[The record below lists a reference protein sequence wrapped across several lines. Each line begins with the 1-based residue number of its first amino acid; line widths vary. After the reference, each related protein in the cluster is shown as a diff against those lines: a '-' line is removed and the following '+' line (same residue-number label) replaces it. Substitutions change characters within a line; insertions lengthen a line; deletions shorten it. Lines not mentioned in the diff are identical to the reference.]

1 MCRLFGFRSVLQ
13 SQVHRSLSQADNA
26 LAVQSRVHP
35 DGWGVAYYVAGAP
48 HIIKSTEGAGSDS
61 LFDRVSGI
69 VTSETVIAHVRR
81 ATQGALTTINCH
93 PFQYGRWVLAH
104 NGDVPDFP
112 AVREALLQ
120 HVSPVFRRFLLG
132 DTDSELIFHM
142 FLSDLAQRLDLQRR
156 GASVDEVVGALRR
169 TVARVRAIAD
179 QPGKPCLLTI
189 MISDGEVLVG
199 HQGGKDLCF
208 STYKRLCPE
217 RGTCS
222 FLSASCE
229 QPSAPGAHVNHLIL
243 SSEPLQ
249 GENVWVSLEEGEIV
263 AVDAFM
269 RFYRVGLGTQHAPA
283 MLG

>member
-48 HIIKSTEGAGSDS
+48 HIIKSTAGAENDR

-69 VTSETVIAHVRR
+69 VTSETVLAHVRR
-81 ATQGALTTINCH
+81 ATQGALSTINCH

-112 AVREALLQ
+112 LVREALVE
-120 HVSPVFRRFLLG
+120 HISPVFRRFLLG
-132 DTDSELIFHM
+132 DTDSEVIFHM
-142 FLSDLAQRLDLQRR
+142 FLSELAQRLDLHRR
-156 GASVDEVVGALRR
+156 GASVDEVAGALRR
-169 TVARVRAIAD
+169 TVATVRRIAD
-179 QPGKPCLLTI
+179 RDDKRCLLTL
-189 MISDGEVLVG
+189 MVSDGEVLVG
-199 HQGGKDLCF
+199 HQGGRDLCF
-208 STYKRLCPE
+208 STHKRLCPE
-217 RGTCS
+217 REGCA
-222 FLSASCE
+222 FFGRSCE
-229 QPSAPGAHVNHLIL
+229 HPSEPGAHVNHLII

-249 GENVWVSLEEGEIV
+249 GENVWVEMREGEIV

-269 RFYRVGLGTQHAPA
+269 RFSRYGAESIA
-283 MLG
+283 